1 MLSAR
6 VDNTV
11 NPSFG
16 FGGSRMEGKGGKG
29 IHPIQRDLRLEKQSF
44 DGTGSNTKS
53 GVRTGSL
60 TYQQSRQIRNPEIM
74 FIHQFFDKKKQLF
87 GMRRLFLRPF
97 FRQIAIFIT
106 KSNRTYIGCGF
117 QSQEHERL
125 KFS

>member
-1 MLSAR
+1 CFYRKHLCVVCGCKPCLRKLKRLVIHMLSAR

-87 GMRRLFLRPF
+87 GMRRL
-97 FRQIAIFIT
+97 
-106 KSNRTYIGCGF
+106 
-117 QSQEHERL
+117 
-125 KFS
+125 